1 MDYSIEN
8 LNDSEQEDVI
18 FTKVEDKTTKKRYF
32 KKMFKIIAQLYK
44 INLQDNFEIIKF
56 GTTYRNQHFKIQ

>member
-1 MDYSIEN
+1 MYYLIEN

-18 FTKVEDKTTKKRYF
+18 FIKVEDKTTKKRYF
-32 KKMFKIIAQLYK
+32 KKMYKVNAQLYK

-56 GTTYRNQHFKIQ
+56 GTTEQHQHFKTQ